1 MAGFDP
7 YPVGGWYGAEDKNE
21 NDPISLDEE
30 IFMAYLELKN
40 VNKYYAGVAAV
51 HDFNL
56 DIEKGSLVSFLGP
69 SGCGK
74 TTTLRMI
81 AGFEQLD
88 SGTIH
93 LDGSDIVPVPPNR
106 RDIGMVFQAY
116 ALFPNLTVREN
127 IAFGLQMKKTPKKE
141 TEQRVNEVLDM
152 VRLQDTAKRFPHQLS
167 GGQQQR
173 IALAR
178 ALAVQPRVL
187 LLDEPLSALDAEVR
201 VVLRGEI
208 RRIQSELAITTV
220 YVTHDQ
226 EEALSISDKVV
237 VMNKGLIEQVGKPE
251 EIYRAPSSRF
261 VATFIGTA
269 NQFLGKT
276 SGKNKVLCN
285 NVELV
290 TGSLKDFTVGQMV
303 VVLVRPENIQ
313 VQAEK
318 PQQPNWNIVQGGIE
332 TITFHGAVTRLG
344 VNVNGQRVVADIT
357 VANTQPVSLSQKIW
371 LLFPPDACQ
380 VMAAEE

>member
-1 MAGFDP
+1 
-7 YPVGGWYGAEDKNE
+7 
-21 NDPISLDEE
+21 
-30 IFMAYLELKN
+30 MAYLDLKN
-40 VNKYYAGVAAV
+40 VSKSYAGVTAV

-88 SGTIH
+88 GGTIR
-93 LDGSDIVPVPPNR
+93 LDSNDITTIPPNR

-116 ALFPNLTVREN
+116 ALFPNMTVREN
-127 IAFGLQMKKTPKKE
+127 IAFGLQMKKTAKKE
-141 TEQRVNEVLDM
+141 IDKRVDAVLEM
-152 VRLQDTAKRFPHQLS
+152 VRLQETAKRYPHQLS

-237 VMNKGLIEQVGKPE
+237 VMNKGFIEQVGKPE
-251 EIYRAPSSRF
+251 EIYRAPMTRF

-269 NQFLGKT
+269 NQFYGTVAEKDSVDCPIARLFADGL
-276 SGKNKVLCN
+276 NDFN
-285 NVELV
+285 N
-290 TGSLKDFTVGQMV
+290 GQSV

-313 VQAEK
+313 VQSG
-318 PQQPNWNIVQGGIE
+318 QPNHLNWNNIQGVVE

-344 VNVNGQRVVADIT
+344 VNVSGQRIVADIT
-357 VANTQPVSLSQKIW
+357 VANTESISLNQKIW
-371 LLFPPDACQ
+371 LSFPPDACQ
-380 VMAAEE
+380 VMAVNE

>member
-1 MAGFDP
+1 
-7 YPVGGWYGAEDKNE
+7 
-21 NDPISLDEE
+21 
-30 IFMAYLELKN
+30 MAYLELKH
-40 VNKYYAGVAAV
+40 VSKAFSGTDVV

-56 DIEKGSLVSFLGP
+56 DIEKGTLVSFLGP

-81 AGFEQLD
+81 AGFESMD
-88 SGTIH
+88 EGTIM
-93 LDGSDIVPVPPNR
+93 LDGNDITSVSPNR

-116 ALFPNLTVREN
+116 ALFPNKTVGDN
-127 IAFGLQMKKTPKKE
+127 IAFGLRMKKHPKDQIVKRVRE
-141 TEQRVNEVLDM
+141 TLEM
-152 VRLQDTAKRFPHQLS
+152 VRLSDTIDRYPHQLS

-201 VVLRGEI
+201 VALRGEI
-208 RRIQSELAITTV
+208 RRIQSNMGITTI

-226 EEALSISDKVV
+226 EEALSISDRVV
-237 VMNKGLIEQVGKPE
+237 VMNKGLIEQSGAPE
-251 EIYRAPSSRF
+251 EIYRAPKTRF

-269 NQFLGKT
+269 NQFPGVITGANIVT
-276 SGKNKVLCN
+276 SGSVRLLANGAKNFHDGD
-285 NVELV
+285 E
-290 TGSLKDFTVGQMV
+290 V

-313 VQAEK
+313 IQTENI
-318 PQQPNWNIVQGGIE
+318 QRDGWNVVPGVVE

-344 VNVNGQRVVADIT
+344 VNASGQRVVADIT
-357 VANTQPVSLSQKIW
+357 IANSQPVSLNQKVW
-371 LLFPPDACQ
+371 LSFSSESSQ
-380 VMAAEE
+380 VMAAK

>member
-1 MAGFDP
+1 MS
-7 YPVGGWYGAEDKNE
+7 Y
-21 NDPISLDEE
+21 LD
-30 IFMAYLELKN
+30 LKN
-40 VNKYYAGVAAV
+40 VNKSFSGVVAV

-56 DIEKGSLVSFLGP
+56 EIDKGSLVSFLGP

-81 AGFEQLD
+81 AGFGHLD
-88 SGTIH
+88 QGTIE
-93 LDGSDIVPVPPNR
+93 LDGNDITTVPPNQ

-116 ALFPNLTVREN
+116 ALFPNMTVRGN
-127 IAFGLQMKKTPKKE
+127 VAFGLLMKKMPKRE
-141 TEQRVNEVLDM
+141 IDQRVDNVLEM
-152 VRLQDTAKRFPHQLS
+152 VRLQDAAKRFPHQLS

-237 VMNKGLIEQVGKPE
+237 VMNKGVIEQVGTPE
-251 EIYRAPSSRF
+251 EIYRTPKTHF

-269 NQFLGKT
+269 NQFLGKV
-276 SGKNKVLCN
+276 SGIDTVIGDHFNL
-285 NVELV
+285 LV
-290 TGSLKDFTVGQMV
+290 DDMKGFNDGHRV
-303 VVLVRPENIQ
+303 VVLVRPETIH
-313 VQAEK
+313 VE
-318 PQQPNWNIVQGGIE
+318 PGQPKQNGWNIIPGEVE

-344 VNVNGQRVVADIT
+344 VNLRGQRVVADIT
-357 VANTQPVSLSQKIW
+357 VANTKPISLNQKIW

-380 VMAAEE
+380 VMDVDEG

>member
-1 MAGFDP
+1 
-7 YPVGGWYGAEDKNE
+7 
-21 NDPISLDEE
+21 
-30 IFMAYLELKN
+30 MAYLDLKN
-40 VNKYYAGVAAV
+40 VSKSYAGIAAV
-51 HDFNL
+51 HNFTL
-56 DIEKGSLVSFLGP
+56 EVEKGSLVSFLGP

-88 SGTIH
+88 TGTIQ
-93 LDGSDIVPVPPNR
+93 LDGSDITTVPPNR

-116 ALFPNLTVREN
+116 ALFPNMTVREN
-127 IAFGLQMKKTPKKE
+127 IAFGLQMKKATKMEVKK
-141 TEQRVNEVLDM
+141 RVDAILEL
-152 VRLQDTAKRFPHQLS
+152 VRLQDTARRYPHQLS

-237 VMNKGLIEQVGKPE
+237 VMNKGFIEQVGTPE
-251 EIYRAPSSRF
+251 EIYRAPNTRF

-269 NQFLGKT
+269 NQFYGVVT
-276 SGKNKVLCN
+276 GKNSVDCT
-285 NVELV
+285 NVKLSVED
-290 TGSLKDFTVGQMV
+290 LKNFSSGQSV

-313 VQAEK
+313 VQSE
-318 PQQPNWNIVQGGIE
+318 QPTRSNWNIIQGEIE
-332 TITFHGAVTRLG
+332 TITFHGAITRLG
-344 VNVNGQRVVADIT
+344 VNVSGQRVVADIT
-357 VANTQPVSLSQKIW
+357 VANTEAVSLNQKIW
-371 LLFPPDACQ
+371 LSFPSDACQ
-380 VMAAEE
+380 VMTVNE

>member
-1 MAGFDP
+1 
-7 YPVGGWYGAEDKNE
+7 
-21 NDPISLDEE
+21 
-30 IFMAYLELKN
+30 MAYLELKN
-40 VNKYYAGVAAV
+40 INKSFAGVTAV

-88 SGTIH
+88 SGTIQ
-93 LDGSDIVPVPPNR
+93 LDGNDIAPVPPNR

-116 ALFPNLTVREN
+116 ALFPNMTVREN
-127 IAFGLQMKKTPKKE
+127 IAFGLRMKKASKE
-141 TEQRVNEVLDM
+141 DIEKRVNSVLEM

-237 VMNKGLIEQVGKPE
+237 VMNKGLIEQVGTPE
-251 EIYRAPSSRF
+251 EIYRAPKTRF

-269 NQFLGKT
+269 NQFPGKT
-276 SGKNKVLCN
+276 SSNNKVICSNL
-285 NVELV
+285 ELL
-290 TGSLKDFTVGQMV
+290 TGSLKEFGDGQSV
-303 VVLVRPENIQ
+303 VVLVRPETIQ

-318 PQQPNWNIVQGGIE
+318 PQQENSNIIPGVVE

-357 VANTQPVSLSQKIW
+357 VANTQPVFLNQKIW
-371 LLFPPDACQ
+371 LTFPADACQ
-380 VMAAEE
+380 VMAVEE

>member
-1 MAGFDP
+1 
-7 YPVGGWYGAEDKNE
+7 
-21 NDPISLDEE
+21 
-30 IFMAYLELKN
+30 MAYLELKN
-40 VNKYYAGVAAV
+40 VSKSFSGVVAV
-51 HDFNL
+51 HDFSL

-81 AGFEQLD
+81 AGFEQPD
-88 SGTIH
+88 GGTIE
-93 LDGSDIVPVPPNR
+93 LDGEEITNVPPNR

-116 ALFPNLTVREN
+116 ALFPNMTVREN
-127 IAFGLQMKKTPKKE
+127 VAFGLKMKKFSKDMVD
-141 TEQRVNEVLDM
+141 QRVNEVLDM
-152 VRLQDTAKRFPHQLS
+152 VRLQNTAKRFPHQLS

-201 VVLRGEI
+201 VALRAEI

-226 EEALSISDKVV
+226 EEALSISDRVV
-237 VMNKGLIEQVGKPE
+237 VMDKGIIQQVGSAI
-251 EIYRAPSSRF
+251 EIYRAPQNRF

-269 NQFLGKT
+269 NQFFGKV
-276 SGKNKVLCN
+276 SGQSTVACDKLQ
-285 NVELV
+285 LV
-290 TGSLKDFTVGQMV
+290 TGTLTGFKNNQEV

-313 VQAEK
+313 VHPARPDK
-318 PQQPNWNIVQGGIE
+318 KGLNILEGVVE

-344 VNVNGQRVVADIT
+344 VHINDQQRVVADVT
-357 VANTQPVSLSQKIW
+357 VANNEAVTLNKMVWLSFQPT
-371 LLFPPDACQ
+371 ACQ
-380 VMAAEE
+380 VMANNT

>member
-1 MAGFDP
+1 
-7 YPVGGWYGAEDKNE
+7 
-21 NDPISLDEE
+21 
-30 IFMAYLELKN
+30 MAYLELKN
-40 VNKYYAGVAAV
+40 INKTFAGVTAV

-88 SGTIH
+88 SGTIR
-93 LDGSDIVPVPPNR
+93 LDGSDIVPVAPNR

-116 ALFPNLTVREN
+116 ALFPNMTVREN
-127 IAFGLQMKKTPKKE
+127 IAFGLKMKKTAKVDIEK
-141 TEQRVNEVLDM
+141 RVDTVLEM
-152 VRLQDTAKRFPHQLS
+152 VRLQDTGKRFPHQLS

-201 VVLRGEI
+201 VALRGEI
-208 RRIQSELAITTV
+208 RRIQSDLAITTV

-237 VMNKGLIEQVGKPE
+237 VMNKGNIEQVGTPE
-251 EIYRAPSSRF
+251 DIYRAPATRF

-269 NQFLGKT
+269 NQFPGKI
-276 SGKNKVLCN
+276 SAANKVLCSN
-285 NVELV
+285 MELL
-290 TGSLKDFTVGQMV
+290 TSDVGNTKEGDAV

-313 VQAEK
+313 VQNEN
-318 PQQPNWNIVQGGIE
+318 PERGNTNTILGVIE

-357 VANTQPVSLSQKIW
+357 VARTQPVALNQKIW
-371 LLFPPDACQ
+371 LSFPPNACQ
-380 VMAAEE
+380 VMAVEE

>member
-1 MAGFDP
+1 
-7 YPVGGWYGAEDKNE
+7 
-21 NDPISLDEE
+21 
-30 IFMAYLELKN
+30 MAYLELKN
-40 VNKYYAGVAAV
+40 VCKAFSGVDVV
-51 HDFNL
+51 HDFSL
-56 DIEKGSLVSFLGP
+56 DIDKGTLVAFLGP

-88 SGTIH
+88 EGTIQ
-93 LDGSDIVPVPPNR
+93 LDGADITAVPPNR

-116 ALFPNLTVREN
+116 ALFPNKTVRDN
-127 IAFGLQMKKTPKKE
+127 IAFGLRMKKTPKSEIGKM
-141 TEQRVNEVLDM
+141 VDDVLEM
-152 VRLQDTAKRFPHQLS
+152 VRLQETANRFPHQLS

-201 VVLRGEI
+201 VALRGEI

-237 VMNKGLIEQVGKPE
+237 VMNKGLIEQVGTPE
-251 EIYRAPSSRF
+251 EIYRMPKTRF

-269 NQFLGKT
+269 NQFPGT
-276 SGKNKVLCN
+276 ASGGDTVLCRN
-285 NVELV
+285 IKLLADDVRAFR
-290 TGSLKDFTVGQMV
+290 DGQDV
-303 VVLVRPENIQ
+303 VALVRPENIQ
-313 VQAEK
+313 VQTEE
-318 PQQPNWNIVQGGIE
+318 PRRPDWNVASGVVE

-344 VNVNGQRVVADIT
+344 VNVGGQRVVADVT
-357 VANTQPVSLSQKIW
+357 VANTQPVSLNQKIW
-371 LLFPPDACQ
+371 LMFPRTACQ
-380 VMAAEE
+380 VMAARE

>member
-1 MAGFDP
+1 M
-7 YPVGGWYGAEDKNE
+7 
-21 NDPISLDEE
+21 S
-30 IFMAYLELKN
+30 YLELRN
-40 VNKYYAGVAAV
+40 VFKTFANVTAV
-51 HDFNL
+51 RDFTL
-56 DIEKGSLVSFLGP
+56 DIDKGTLVSFLGP

-81 AGFEQLD
+81 AGFETPD
-88 SGTIH
+88 SGTIK
-93 LDGSDIVPVPPNR
+93 LDSGDITQVVPNK

-116 ALFPNLTVREN
+116 ALFPNMTVRQN
-127 IAFGLQMKKTPKKE
+127 VAFGLKMKNTPK
-141 TEQRVNEVLDM
+141 EQMDKRIDEVLEM
-152 VRLQDTAKRFPHQLS
+152 VRLADTAKRYPHQLS

-201 VVLRGEI
+201 VALRGEI

-237 VMNKGLIEQVGKPE
+237 VMEGGVIQQVGTPE
-251 EIYRAPSSRF
+251 EIYRAPQTRF

-269 NQFLGKT
+269 NQFFGKVQD
-276 SGKNKVLCN
+276 KQHVLVDELSLE
-285 NVELV
+285 VENLEGCA
-290 TGSLKDFTVGQMV
+290 TGQQV
-303 VVLVRPENIQ
+303 VVLVRPEYIQ
-313 VQAEK
+313 VTTQK
-318 PQQPNWNIVQGGIE
+318 PERSGCNIVSGVVE

-344 VNVNGQRVVADIT
+344 VNANNQRIVADI
-357 VANTQPVSLSQKIW
+357 NVSETGPIGLNQKVW
-371 LLFPPDACQ
+371 LLFGSNACK
-380 VMAAEE
+380 VMAVDK

>member
-1 MAGFDP
+1 
-7 YPVGGWYGAEDKNE
+7 
-21 NDPISLDEE
+21 
-30 IFMAYLELKN
+30 MAYLELKN
-40 VNKYYAGVAAV
+40 VCKSFSGVDVV
-51 HDFNL
+51 HDFSL
-56 DIEKGSLVSFLGP
+56 DIEKGTLVSFLGP

-88 SGTIH
+88 EGSIQ
-93 LDGSDIVPVPPNR
+93 LDGMDITTVPPNR

-116 ALFPNLTVREN
+116 ALFPNKTVRDN
-127 IAFGLQMKKTPKKE
+127 ISFGLRMKKTPKSEIGKK
-141 TEQRVNEVLDM
+141 VDEVLEM
-152 VRLQDTAKRFPHQLS
+152 VRLQETAHRFPHQLS

-237 VMNKGLIEQVGKPE
+237 VMNRGLIEQVGRPE
-251 EIYRAPSSRF
+251 DIYRAPETRF

-269 NQFLGKT
+269 NQFPGT
-276 SGKNKVLCN
+276 ASAGDAVNCR
-285 NVELV
+285 NVKL
-290 TGSLKDFTVGQMV
+290 LAQDMRAFRDGQQV
-303 VVLVRPENIQ
+303 VALVRPENIQ
-313 VQAEK
+313 VELEQ
-318 PQQPNWNIVQGGIE
+318 PQRTGWNVMPGIVE

-344 VNVNGQRVVADIT
+344 VNVGGQRVVADVT
-357 VANTQPVSLSQKIW
+357 VANTRPVSLNQKIW
-371 LLFPPDACQ
+371 LMFPRSACQ

>member
-1 MAGFDP
+1 
-7 YPVGGWYGAEDKNE
+7 
-21 NDPISLDEE
+21 
-30 IFMAYLELKN
+30 MAYLELKN
-40 VNKYYAGVAAV
+40 VTKAYTGVPAV

-88 SGTIH
+88 SGTIR
-93 LDGSDIVPVPPNR
+93 LDGMNIVSVPPNR

-116 ALFPNLTVREN
+116 ALFPNMTVREN
-127 IAFGLQMKKTPKKE
+127 VAFGLRMKKTPK
-141 TEQRVNEVLDM
+141 TEMDKRIDKVLDM
-152 VRLQDTAKRFPHQLS
+152 VRLQDTSKRYPHQLS

-178 ALAVQPRVL
+178 ALAVEPRVL

-251 EIYRAPSSRF
+251 EIYRTPNTRF

-276 SGKNKVLCN
+276 SGKYKVVCN
-285 NVELV
+285 NVELF
-290 TGSLKDFTVGQMV
+290 TNTLKGFNNGKNV

-313 VQAEK
+313 VEAE
-318 PQQPNWNIVQGGIE
+318 QSRQEGWNNIVGEVE
-332 TITFHGAVTRLG
+332 TITFHGAITRLG
-344 VNVNGQRVVADIT
+344 VNVNGQRVLADIT
-357 VANTQPVSLSQKIW
+357 VANTQPVSLNQKIW
-371 LLFPPDACQ
+371 LVFPPEACQ
-380 VMAAEE
+380 VMLVEE

>member
-1 MAGFDP
+1 
-7 YPVGGWYGAEDKNE
+7 
-21 NDPISLDEE
+21 
-30 IFMAYLELKN
+30 MAYLDLKN
-40 VNKYYAGVAAV
+40 VSKAYAGVAAV
-51 HDFNL
+51 HDFTL

-88 SGTIH
+88 GGTIQ
-93 LDGSDIVPVPPNR
+93 LDGSDITTVPPNR

-116 ALFPNLTVREN
+116 ALFPNMTVREN
-127 IAFGLQMKKTPKKE
+127 ISFGLQMKKTAKKE
-141 TEQRVNEVLDM
+141 MEKRVDTVLEM
-152 VRLQDTAKRFPHQLS
+152 VRLQETAKRFPHQLS

-237 VMNKGLIEQVGKPE
+237 VMNKGLIEQVGAPE
-251 EIYRAPSSRF
+251 EIYRAPKTRF

-269 NQFLGKT
+269 NQFYGLVAGKDNVDCKNVKLFADGLKEFS
-276 SGKNKVLCN
+276 SGQ
-285 NVELV
+285 
-290 TGSLKDFTVGQMV
+290 SV

-313 VQAEK
+313 VQSE
-318 PQQPNWNIVQGGIE
+318 QPTRSNWNIIQGVVE

-344 VNVNGQRVVADIT
+344 VNVSGQRVVADIT
-357 VANTQPVSLSQKIW
+357 VANTEAISLSQRIW
-371 LLFPPDACQ
+371 LSFPSDACQ
-380 VMAAEE
+380 VMAVNE

>member
-1 MAGFDP
+1 
-7 YPVGGWYGAEDKNE
+7 
-21 NDPISLDEE
+21 
-30 IFMAYLELKN
+30 MAYLELKN
-40 VNKYYAGVAAV
+40 INKSYAAIPAV
-51 HDFNL
+51 CDFTL

-88 SGTIH
+88 SGKIL
-93 LDGSDIVPVPPNR
+93 LDGSDIASVPPNR

-141 TEQRVNEVLDM
+141 TERRVNEVLEM
-152 VRLQDTAKRFPHQLS
+152 VRLQETARRFPHQLS

-251 EIYRAPSSRF
+251 QIYRAPNTRF

-269 NQFLGKT
+269 NQFIGNT
-276 SGKNKVLCN
+276 VGMNKVNCN

-290 TGSLKDFTVGQMV
+290 TGSLKGYKEGQAV
-303 VVLVRPENIQ
+303 VVLVRPEN
-313 VQAEK
+313 VQIVAEH
-318 PQQPNWNIVQGGIE
+318 PQQENWNVIPGGIE

-344 VNVNGQRVVADIT
+344 VNVNGQRIVADVTIS
-357 VANTQPVSLSQKIW
+357 NTTQVSLNQKIW
-371 LLFPPDACQ
+371 LLFPPEACQ
-380 VMAAEE
+380 VMAYDD

>member
-1 MAGFDP
+1 
-7 YPVGGWYGAEDKNE
+7 
-21 NDPISLDEE
+21 
-30 IFMAYLELKN
+30 MAYLDLKN
-40 VNKYYAGVAAV
+40 VNKSFSGVVAV

-56 DIEKGSLVSFLGP
+56 EIDKGSLVSFLGP

-81 AGFEQLD
+81 AGFGHLD
-88 SGTIH
+88 QGTIE
-93 LDGSDIVPVPPNR
+93 LDGADITAVPPNQ

-116 ALFPNLTVREN
+116 ALFPNMTVRGN
-127 IAFGLQMKKTPKKE
+127 VAFGLLMKKMPKRE
-141 TEQRVNEVLDM
+141 IDQRVDHVLEM
-152 VRLQDTAKRFPHQLS
+152 VRLQDAAKRFPHQLS

-237 VMNKGLIEQVGKPE
+237 VMNKGVIEQVGTPE
-251 EIYRAPSSRF
+251 EIYRTPKTHF

-269 NQFLGKT
+269 NQFLGKV
-276 SGKNKVLCN
+276 SGIDTVIGDHFNLLVDG
-285 NVELV
+285 VE
-290 TGSLKDFTVGQMV
+290 GFADGKRV
-303 VVLVRPENIQ
+303 VVLVRPETIH
-313 VQAEK
+313 VE
-318 PQQPNWNIVQGGIE
+318 PDQPKQNGWNIIPGEVE

-344 VNVNGQRVVADIT
+344 VNLRGQRVVADIT
-357 VANTQPVSLSQKIW
+357 VDNTKPISLNQKIW
-371 LLFPPDACQ
+371 LLFPPDVCQ
-380 VMAAEE
+380 VMDVDEG

>member
-1 MAGFDP
+1 
-7 YPVGGWYGAEDKNE
+7 
-21 NDPISLDEE
+21 
-30 IFMAYLELKN
+30 MAYLNLKN
-40 VNKYYAGVAAV
+40 VNKSFSGVAAV

-56 DIEKGSLVSFLGP
+56 EIDKGSLVSFLGP

-81 AGFEQLD
+81 AGFGHLD
-88 SGTIH
+88 QGTIE
-93 LDGSDIVPVPPNR
+93 LDGNDITTVPPNQ

-116 ALFPNLTVREN
+116 ALFPNMTVRGN
-127 IAFGLQMKKTPKKE
+127 VAFGLLMKKMPKRE
-141 TEQRVNEVLDM
+141 IDQRVDNVLEM
-152 VRLQDTAKRFPHQLS
+152 VRLQDAAKRFPYQLS

-173 IALAR
+173 VALAR

-237 VMNKGLIEQVGKPE
+237 VMNKGVIEQIGIPE
-251 EIYRAPSSRF
+251 EIYRAPKTHF

-269 NQFLGKT
+269 NQFLGKV
-276 SGKNKVLCN
+276 SGIDTVICN
-285 NVELV
+285 HFNLLV
-290 TGSLKDFTVGQMV
+290 DDMKGFNDGQRV
-303 VVLVRPENIQ
+303 VVLVRPEIIHVEPDQ
-313 VQAEK
+313 
-318 PQQPNWNIVQGGIE
+318 PQHDGWNIIPGEVE

-344 VNVNGQRVVADIT
+344 VNLHGQRVVADIT
-357 VANTQPVSLSQKIW
+357 VANTKPISLNQKIW

-380 VMAAEE
+380 VMDVDEG

>member
-1 MAGFDP
+1 
-7 YPVGGWYGAEDKNE
+7 
-21 NDPISLDEE
+21 
-30 IFMAYLELKN
+30 MAYLELKN
-40 VNKYYAGVAAV
+40 VTKSFSGVTAV

-88 SGTIH
+88 NGSIF
-93 LDGSDIVPVPPNR
+93 LDGQDLVPIPPNR

-116 ALFPNLTVREN
+116 ALFPNMTVREN
-127 IAFGLQMKKTPKKE
+127 VAFGLRMKKASKTDINK
-141 TEQRVNEVLDM
+141 RVNDVLEM
-152 VRLQDTAKRFPHQLS
+152 VRLKDTAKRFPHQLS

-237 VMNKGLIEQVGKPE
+237 VMNKGLIEQVGTPE
-251 EIYRAPSSRF
+251 EIYRAPKTRF

-269 NQFLGKT
+269 NQFIGKST
-276 SGKNKVLCN
+276 ARGV
-285 NVELV
+285 V
-290 TGSLKDFTVGQMV
+290 TCETVTLRTAERKDFNDQPV
-303 VVLVRPENIQ
+303 VVLVRPENIA
-313 VQAEK
+313 VETE
-318 PQQPNWNIVQGGIE
+318 QPEMDGWNIIQGEIE
-332 TITFHGAVTRLG
+332 TITFHGAITRLA
-344 VNVNGQRVVADIT
+344 VNASGQRIVADIT
-357 VANTQPVSLSQKIW
+357 IANTQPVSLNQKIW
-371 LLFPPDACQ
+371 LKFPPDACQ

>member
-1 MAGFDP
+1 
-7 YPVGGWYGAEDKNE
+7 
-21 NDPISLDEE
+21 
-30 IFMAYLELKN
+30 MAYLELEN
-40 VNKYYAGVAAV
+40 VNKSFGGVKAV
-51 HDFNL
+51 RDFNL

-88 SGTIH
+88 SGSIR
-93 LDGSDIVPVPPNR
+93 LDGTDIVSVPPNR

-127 IAFGLQMKKTPKKE
+127 IAFGLEMRKKTKKE
-141 TEQRVNEVLDM
+141 TEKRVDEVLEM

-201 VVLRGEI
+201 VALRGEI

-226 EEALSISDKVV
+226 EEALSISDRVV
-237 VMNKGLIEQVGKPE
+237 VMNKGLIEQAGTPE
-251 EIYRAPSSRF
+251 EIYRAPQTRF

-269 NQFLGKT
+269 NQFLGKVT
-276 SGKNKVLCN
+276 AENKIFSN
-285 NVELV
+285 SIELT
-290 TGSLKDFTVGQMV
+290 TGSLKEFKTGQAV

-313 VQAEK
+313 VQAGQ
-318 PQQPNWNIVQGGIE
+318 PQEDGWNVVSGRIE

-344 VNVNGQRVVADIT
+344 VNVNSQRVVADIT
-357 VANTQPVSLSQKIW
+357 VANTQPVSLNQAIW
-371 LLFPPDACQ
+371 LFFPPDACQ